1 MINPPHLRRIAK
13 ITYRRRA
20 NPLRLL
26 ALEERERRIRWL
38 VTFEQTILRRPHGW
52 WDRRGPETSGSI
64 GFEAGSETLV
74 FVRGSTAFIPGF
86 GELAVT
92 EGEHFEFID
101 TCLN

>member
-1 MINPPHLRRIAK
+1 MINPTHLRRIAK

-20 NPLRLL
+20 NPLRVL

-38 VTFEQTILRRPHGW
+38 VTFEQTILRRPHDW
-52 WDRRGPETSGSI
+52 WDRRGPETNGSI
-64 GFEAGSETLV
+64 SFEAGSETFV